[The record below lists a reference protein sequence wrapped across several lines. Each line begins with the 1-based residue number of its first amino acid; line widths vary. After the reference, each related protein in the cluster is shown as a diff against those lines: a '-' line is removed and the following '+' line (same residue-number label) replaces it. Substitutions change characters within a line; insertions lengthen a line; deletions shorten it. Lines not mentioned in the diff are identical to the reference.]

1 MSCDKALMALNRI
14 RDRYNA
20 IPAPIYKHADLTVL
34 REDFNQLKKMKEL
47 LRDNAEYHKLI
58 SSMGKVLSSMQPS
71 NSEWQN
77 ISERSVNKAIRP
89 TSRFNSDQD
98 GKTEWDNRYGH
109 QQAIIPHRS
118 WSARH
123 FMVLD
128 IVGYSYMLEFGN
140 GNLPKKNLP
149 LFNNANDIT
158 LKNDDFVVE
167 ISDKQFRKFS
177 SLSIKSKNIYQLLQE
192 VSSSTFKLNY
202 PVRLPFHKSGK
213 SAEDS
218 FSMCDFNS
226 FFSLASISGNNNK
239 TYEIRFDTLL
249 AQLFLHNL
257 QMRNC
262 DYISASNYHL
272 PQSAQI
278 LYRRYILNNNYPQVS
293 VNISNIIQAL
303 GYTYSNRTDLINT
316 ITTKA
321 IKPLITSKIL
331 ASYSF
336 VDGLSDKKFV
346 LRKVSKS
353 GGRS

>member
-14 RDRYNA
+14 RDRYNT

-34 REDFNQLKKMKEL
+34 REDFNRLKEMKDL

-58 SSMGKVLSSMQPS
+58 SSMGKVLSRMQPS

-118 WSARH
+118 WSAKH

-177 SLSIKSKNIYQLLQE
+177 SLSIKSKNIYQLL
-192 VSSSTFKLNY
+192 KLN
-202 PVRLPFHKSGK
+202 PSHTQKKDTQQTKFVIIRTGHILQRFGK
-213 SAEDS
+213 DLN
-218 FSMCDFNS
+218 MTKP
-226 FFSLASISGNNNK
+226 SILIYLWNQ
-239 TYEIRFDTLL
+239 LL
-249 AQLFLHNL
+249 NTFRNHRVYIQLNYL
-257 QMRNC
+257 QTN
-262 DYISASNYHL
+262 ISKV
-272 PQSAQI
+272 
-278 LYRRYILNNNYPQVS
+278 ILNIGS
-293 VNISNIIQAL
+293 H
-303 GYTYSNRTDLINT
+303 
-316 ITTKA
+316 
-321 IKPLITSKIL
+321 
-331 ASYSF
+331 
-336 VDGLSDKKFV
+336 
-346 LRKVSKS
+346 
-353 GGRS
+353 